1 MRSAVSIISRWI
13 ARNFRRIVSMRR
25 FCSSRVIVSP
35 RFLPGKFFL
44 LAEISPAFKNLKS
57 QDRAEIATEE
67 MEDENI

>member
-57 QDRAEIATEE
+57 QDRAEEDLTEKK
-67 MEDENI
+67 DEKI